1 MGKAILSLMSLFLC
15 VSLYAQTFGTG
26 DGTLDAHLKSI
37 SAEAKKDLAT
47 FKANLVTTYGTST
60 DKVNSF
66 FTAGMDPGDVV
77 MAFEVMKITKKPSTE
92 VIRVYKASKS
102 KGWGEMAKQLGIK
115 PGSKEFHS
123 LKDSC
128 GKNKDKVTKKK
139 ATTAKPAPAKKPA
152 AKPAPA
158 QKTSTGKGKKS

>member
-1 MGKAILSLMSLFLC
+1 MGKAILTLVSLFMC

-26 DGTLDAHLKSI
+26 DATLDSHLKSI

-47 FKANLVTTYGTST
+47 FKANLVTTYGTT
-60 DKVNSF
+60 NDKVNSF

-77 MAFEVMKITKKPSTE
+77 MAYEVMKITKKPSTE

-102 KGWGEMAKQLGIK
+102 KGWGVMAKELGIK
-115 PGSKEFHS
+115 PGSKEFHA

-128 GKNKDKVTKKK
+128 GKNKEKVTKKK
-139 ATTAKPAPAKKPA
+139 ATPKPATPAKKPA
-152 AKPAPA
+152 KAPA
-158 QKTSTGKGKKS
+158 QKTSSGKGKKS